1 MPQMDKEHLFQLC
14 ADYELGIPVK
24 VDANQEGVLNMNYV
38 LATEKGKFFIK
49 SVRDKK
55 KSHIP
60 YIADV
65 EEFMQS
71 CGIPAIGML
80 STRLD
85 RKFVT
90 YGTDVYTVYPFIDSV
105 RTHIYDLADFRRMG
119 EMLGHVHRAGSS
131 SVPDVLR
138 AKQFKERSA
147 ELVVEKLRAYGHIIE
162 TKLAKDETDILFLK
176 YIHLKLEMMS
186 RTAQITPLPLGTLT
200 HGDYHTRNLL
210 IDGTRKVIGI
220 CDWEQASMNA
230 RSYELARSL
239 LYVCFNGRSEE
250 EPNNYDNDMA
260 MTFAQAFISGY
271 SYIYPISYAELVQGM
286 KSRWKQL
293 VRSFWIEEQYY
304 TNKDARS
311 YKFIS
316 HEMRLILDFANEDL
330 VNKLL

>member
-1 MPQMDKEHLFQLC
+1 MNKEQLFQLC
-14 ADYELGIPVK
+14 ADYVLGTPGK

-38 LATEKGKFFIK
+38 LTTDKGKFFIK

-60 YIADV
+60 YIAEV

-71 CGIPAIGML
+71 CEIPAIGML
-80 STRLD
+80 SARLD

-131 SVPDVLR
+131 SVPDILR
-138 AKQFKERSA
+138 VKQFKERSA
-147 ELVVEKLRAYGHIIE
+147 ELIAEKLRSYGHIIE
-162 TKLAKDETDILFLK
+162 TKFAKDETDIIFLK

-186 RTAQITPLPLGTLT
+186 RTELITPLPLETLT

-210 IDGTRKVIGI
+210 IDETRKIVGI
-220 CDWEQASMNA
+220 CDWEQSSMNA
-230 RSYELARSL
+230 RSYELARSI
-239 LYVCFNGRSEE
+239 LYVCFNGKSDE
-250 EPNNYDNDMA
+250 EPNNYDNDVA
-260 MTFAQAFISGY
+260 TTFAQAFISGY
-271 SYIYPISYAELVQGM
+271 SYIYPISHAELVQGM
-286 KSRWKQL
+286 KLRWKRL

-304 TNKDARS
+304 TNGDARS
-311 YKFIS
+311 CKFIS
-316 HEMRLILDFANEDL
+316 HEMRLILDFADDKI